1 MTVLISL
8 VIGLSAAAA
17 LVPPPVFWR
26 QKKKPHVVA
35 DALIGERKRAVER
48 LARWLKKRYVGL
60 SVYQYLAVCL
70 FFGLVNYAF
79 TFLILNSWWLS
90 LPAVCTG
97 ILFCERLIAW
107 QRAKRIERF
116 EAGNIRALRIMASS
130 LRTSPSYLHAFQLI
144 ASHPYVPFDVRCE
157 YARIV
162 EMVKAQV
169 PLELALRGVQERTGS
184 ADLGQLATILLVQ
197 RDCGG
202 DMAKTLDLAATAVLR
217 RKQLERRQRVAL
229 SQLLAQVNL
238 LSFMPFLFVAA
249 LYLNNPH
256 HFAPLTE
263 TLGGRLAVLGCF
275 VTILLGGELIRYLAL
290 RPFHQKGEG

>member
-1 MTVLISL
+1 MTVLISF
-8 VIGLSAAAA
+8 VIGFSAAVL
-17 LVPPPVFWR
+17 LVPSPVVLR
-26 QKKKPHVVA
+26 YKNKPHVVA
-35 DALIGERKRAVER
+35 DALFGKRKRGVER
-48 LARWLKKRYVGL
+48 FARWLEKRYVGL
-60 SVYQYLAVCL
+60 SVYQYLAGCL

-130 LRTSPSYLHAFQLI
+130 LRTSPSYLHAFQQV
-144 ASHPYVPFDVRCE
+144 ASHPYVPADVRRE
-157 YARIV
+157 YGRIV
-162 EMVKAQV
+162 DMVHAQM
-169 PLELALRGVQERTGS
+169 PLELALRDVQKRTGS

-202 DMAKTLDLAATAVLR
+202 DIAKTLDVAASAILR

-238 LSFMPFLFVAA
+238 LSFMPFLFVAV
-249 LYLNNPH
+249 LYLNNPQ
-256 HFAPLTE
+256 HFSPLTE